1 MDRMVGGILVLAL
14 ALSVAAAEDDG
25 KNKPAT
31 PAEQYK
37 ALLKEYQDATEV
49 FSKAYSAAKTD
60 EERQKVLAEKS
71 PLDKF
76 APRFLEVAEKNP
88 TDPVAVDALVWVM
101 NNTSEPVGGKDSPR
115 AKAIAL
121 LLHDHIRSDKLGQIC
136 PRMAFDFAKES
147 ETFLRTVLEMNPHRE
162 VQALASLALAQFL
175 NNRLRMLDLVQDS
188 EDLEK
193 HYEAVFGKACFEELR
208 RQDRAKVAQEAEALF
223 ERAADKYGDVKIP
236 SRSRT
241 VGEEAK
247 SELFEIRHLAVG
259 KEVPEIK
266 GKDQDGK
273 DFKLSDYRGKVVLLD
288 FWSQY

>member
-49 FSKAYSAAKTD
+49 FSKAYAAAKTD

-76 APRFLEVAEKNP
+76 APRFLELAEKNP
-88 TDPVAVDALVWVM
+88 KDTVAVDALGWVL

-121 LLHDHIRSDKLGQIC
+121 LLRDHIRSDKLGQVC
-136 PRMAFDFAKES
+136 PRMAVDFARES
-147 ETFLRTVLEMNPHRE
+147 ETFLRTVLEMSPHKE
-162 VQALASLALAQFL
+162 VQALACLALAQFL

-188 EDLEK
+188 DDLAK
-193 HYEAVFGKACFEELR
+193 HYEGVFGKDYFEELR
-208 RQDRAKVAQEAEALF
+208 RPDRAKVAKEAEALF
-223 ERAADKYGDVKIP
+223 ERVADKYGNVKIP
-236 SRSRT
+236 SRGT

-247 SELFEIRHLAVG
+247 SELFEIRQLGLG
-259 KEVPEIK
+259 KEAPEIEGEDQN
-266 GKDQDGK
+266 GKK
-273 DFKLSDYRGKVVLLD
+273 FKLSDYRGKVVLLD